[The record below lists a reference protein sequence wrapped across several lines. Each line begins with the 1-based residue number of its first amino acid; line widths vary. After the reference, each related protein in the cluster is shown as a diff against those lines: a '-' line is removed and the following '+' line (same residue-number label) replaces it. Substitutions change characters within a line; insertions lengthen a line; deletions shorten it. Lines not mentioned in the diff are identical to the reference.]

1 MKPKML
7 LATALL
13 AGCTAPP
20 PGVDQQGPPIEL
32 AGRTAGP
39 PQTCVSLRQGES
51 LRVSDNNQ
59 HVLIY
64 GNGRT
69 MFANYLGQCR
79 IDRNDLLVTLPS
91 AGSYCRGDIVKTV
104 DRSSGIPG
112 SACIL
117 GNFVPYSI

>member
-1 MKPKML
+1 ML
-7 LATALL
+7 LVSALL
-13 AGCTAPP
+13 AGCAAPP

-32 AGRTAGP
+32 AGRAAGP
-39 PQTCVSLRQGES
+39 AQACVSLRQGES
-51 LRVSDNNQ
+51 LRVSENNQ
-59 HVLIY
+59 HTLIY

-79 IDRNDLLVTLPS
+79 IDPNDLLVTLPS

-112 SACIL
+112 SACVL
-117 GNFVPYSI
+117 GDFVPYSI